1 MKRRVRNHLP
11 GAVRNSYAAKFGI
24 ALAAVIL
31 LVGAVGGVVYAHTGT
46 VLQEDTQQE
55 LETAAASDAR
65 QVDQWLED
73 TQFQQSKLASS
84 HSLRIDD
91 EDEIQARMA
100 TTVDQHAS
108 IRGVY
113 HVNVTSGEVLEVY
126 GHGLIAEGGSLR
138 PASHERVRSL
148 NDQSTTVTTATVAR
162 SNVFRA
168 AADGSPVFLFV
179 GNVETDEH
187 RAVVS
192 VVDVRQMSTET
203 LQRRSDGE
211 TTVVN
216 GSGTVVLSL
225 DESRILDDADVTPGS
240 DSQGFL
246 TATDGD
252 GTEQAVG
259 YAATT
264 EADWVTTASVPTAT
278 AYSLQ
283 SDISRGVLA
292 MLLVAAGGAV
302 AIGLTIGRNT
312 VRSVRDLAQRAGEL
326 EDGDLDVELETH
338 RSDEFG
344 RLYDSFA
351 SMRDS
356 LGDRIEEAQQARR
369 DADRRRAESEQF
381 AEHLEATA
389 DQYGDV
395 MSDCAEGDLTRR
407 IDPDD
412 ESEAMATVGRE
423 FNAMLDQLETTIAG
437 VARFAEDVAV
447 RSDQVTAG
455 AHDVR
460 EASERVTAS
469 VQEISE
475 GAERQHEQYRTVSAE
490 MQTLAASVEQV
501 AASADD
507 VADLA
512 ERTAETGREG
522 RGAAEDAIE
531 EMDAIEHSS
540 REAVDAIDDLQT
552 QMEAIEEVVELI
564 TEMAD
569 QTNMVALNASI
580 EAARESE
587 AGDREGFGVVAD
599 EVRSLA
605 DETKD
610 AAEEIE
616 ARIEAIRDQTEATAT
631 EVRTAGDDI
640 RDSAATVRDAAD
652 ALDGIAEYAEATN
665 EGVQEI
671 RAATSQQ
678 AATTEE
684 VVSMVGEAATVS
696 EQTTVEAETVAAAA
710 EEQTSTMSE
719 VAENASGLAD
729 RADRLR
735 TALDRFEATA
745 DADVG
750 DGQLED
756 VTVEDTATV
765 EDAAFEFPDA
775 DDAAADDADG
785 SDDDSDGHALPASTT
800 D

>member
-1 MKRRVRNHLP
+1 MKRRVRNLLP

-31 LVGAVGGVVYAHTGT
+31 LVGAVGGVVYAHTGA

-55 LETAAASDAR
+55 LEIAAESDAR

-91 EDEIQARMA
+91 EDEIRARMA
-100 TTVDQHAS
+100 TTVDQHDS

-148 NDQSTTVTTATVAR
+148 NDQSATVTTATVAR

-187 RAVVS
+187 RAVIS
-192 VVDVRQMSTET
+192 VVDVQQMSTET

-216 GSGTVVLSL
+216 ESGTVVLSL
-225 DESRILDDADVTPGS
+225 DESRILDDADVTPGDRS

-246 TATDGD
+246 TAADGG

-259 YAATT
+259 YAATA

-278 AYSLQ
+278 AYALQ

-292 MLLVAAGGAV
+292 MLFVAAGGAV

-312 VRSVRDLAQRAGEL
+312 VRSVRDLAERAGEL
-326 EDGDLDVELETH
+326 EDGDLDVELETD

-356 LGDRIEEAQQARR
+356 LGDRIEEAQRARR

-389 DQYGDV
+389 DEYGGV

-407 IDPDD
+407 IDPDG

-423 FNAMLDQLETTIAG
+423 FNAMLDQLEATIAG

-460 EASERVTAS
+460 EASERVTGS
-469 VQEISE
+469 VREISE
-475 GAERQHEQYRTVSAE
+475 GAERQHEQYQTVSAE

-531 EMDAIEHSS
+531 EMDAVEHSS
-540 REAVDAIDDLQT
+540 REAVDAIDDLQS

-580 EAARESE
+580 EAARESG

-605 DETKD
+605 DETKE

-616 ARIEAIRDQTEATAT
+616 ARIASIRDQTEATAT

-684 VVSMVGEAATVS
+684 VVSMVDEAATVS
-696 EQTTVEAETVAAAA
+696 ERTTEEAETVAAAA

-719 VAENASGLAD
+719 VTENAAGLAD

-735 TALDRFEATA
+735 TALDRFEVNA
-745 DADVG
+745 
-750 DGQLED
+750 
-756 VTVEDTATV
+756 
-765 EDAAFEFPDA
+765 
-775 DDAAADDADG
+775 DAAADDADG
-785 SDDDSDGHALPASTT
+785 SDDDPDGPALPASTT